1 MKELDILKKICL
13 FFIWLFLLY
22 QENFSDF
29 TIEQSAIRADG
40 RFKKDGGKED
50 V

>member
-1 MKELDILKKICL
+1 MKESDIYEKDMSVLHL
-13 FFIWLFLLY
+13 AFLLY

-40 RFKKDGGKED
+40 RF
-50 V
+50 